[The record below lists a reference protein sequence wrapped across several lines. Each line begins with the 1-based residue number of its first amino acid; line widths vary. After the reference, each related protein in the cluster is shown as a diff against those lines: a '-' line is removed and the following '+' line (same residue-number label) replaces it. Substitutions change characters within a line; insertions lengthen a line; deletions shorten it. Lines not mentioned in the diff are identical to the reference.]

1 MPDPLSAAARS
12 VRRYDR
18 DRYLTALF
26 APADRRED
34 LMALYA
40 FNLEVARTREAVTEP
55 TLGFIRLQWWRD
67 ALSEIF
73 EGRPPRRHEVVE
85 PLAAAIRRQGLDRAG
100 FDRILDTRER
110 DLEDRPV
117 ATLAELTSYAD
128 GSSGEVTALALAMLG
143 VDDPQAL
150 ARGRQVG
157 IGYALAGILR
167 AVPFHARQHRCLLPQ
182 TILALHGATADTVL
196 EMKPAPSLA
205 AAAADLAAA
214 AKTML
219 APGRVPAAAWP
230 ALAPAILA
238 RRHLKTLAR
247 LNHDVFRPELVAEPG
262 AGAVLALIAG
272 STIRRA

>member
-1 MPDPLSAAARS
+1 MPDSLSAAARS

-26 APADRRED
+26 APPDRRED

-40 FNLEVARTREAVTEP
+40 FNLEIAKTRETVTEP

-67 ALSEIF
+67 ALAEIYD
-73 EGRPPRRHEVVE
+73 GRAPRRHEVVE
-85 PLAAAIRRQGLDRAG
+85 PLAAAIRARNLPRAG
-100 FDRILDTRER
+100 FERILETRER

-117 ATLAELTSYAD
+117 ADLGELEAYAD

-143 VDDPQAL
+143 VEDEAVV
-150 ARGRQVG
+150 ARGRRVG

-182 TILALHGATADTVL
+182 TVLAAHGATPETVL
-196 EMKPAPSLA
+196 EMKPAEPLA
-205 AAAADLAAA
+205 AAAADLATTARA
-214 AKTML
+214 ML
-219 APGRVPAAAWP
+219 APARVPAAAWP

-247 LNHDVFRPELVAEPG
+247 LGHDVFRPELVAEPG

-272 STIRRA
+272 SMVRRA

>member
-1 MPDPLSAAARS
+1 MPDSLSAAARS

-26 APADRRED
+26 APPDRRED

-40 FNLEVARTREAVTEP
+40 FNLEVAKTRETVTEP

-67 ALSEIF
+67 ALAEIYD
-73 EGRPPRRHEVVE
+73 GRAPRRHEVVE
-85 PLAAAIRRQGLDRAG
+85 PLAAAIRARNIPRAG

-117 ATLAELTSYAD
+117 ASLEELEAYAD

-143 VDDPQAL
+143 VADSEIL
-150 ARGRQVG
+150 ARGRRVG

-182 TILALHGATADTVL
+182 AILAAHGATPETVL

-205 AAAADLAAA
+205 AAAADLAGR

-219 APGRVPAAAWP
+219 APGRVPSAAWP

-247 LNHDVFRPELVAEPG
+247 LKHDVFRPELVAEPG

-272 STIRRA
+272 SAIRRA